1 MGPEEVSAWL
11 KTITVYLLIALLLLV
26 GLRTLLKKKQPEYHM
41 DVNQGSVLW
50 QQYQAQRLK
59 PKNS

>member
-11 KTITVYLLIALLLLV
+11 RSVTVYLLIALLLLV
-26 GLRTLLKKKQPEYHM
+26 GLRTLIKRKTPEHQM

-50 QQYQAQRLK
+50 QQYQSQRLK